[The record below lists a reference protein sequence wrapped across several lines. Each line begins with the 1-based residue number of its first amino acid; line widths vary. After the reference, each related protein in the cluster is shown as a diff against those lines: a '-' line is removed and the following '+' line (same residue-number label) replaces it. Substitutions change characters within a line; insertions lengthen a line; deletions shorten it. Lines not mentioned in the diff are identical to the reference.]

1 MITIKKV
8 VRTKCGILR
17 REHSMQRVK
26 KKMMTDNNYN
36 MLEKEKYNKRGFL
49 KKFCIAKIWVQL
61 LRLNN

>member
-1 MITIKKV
+1 
-8 VRTKCGILR
+8 
-17 REHSMQRVK
+17 MQRVK

-49 KKFCIAKIWVQL
+49 KKFCIAKIWVQP